1 MCNVKPRVEH
11 RWFSI
16 NNDFLTY
23 SYGVFHPFNTLEP
36 YKVYCSGKVY
46 ILIDTV
52 LNQSYKE
59 LRAKLTGQQKNQLKT
74 VQIRWVLN
82 RDDTCAK
89 LENDQVIMNLD
100 CATEATVESF
110 YYINAMNK
118 SPSEFDVLLE
128 KIEPAANENTKEKEV
143 ILLKAYGTANDQKRM
158 RAVPEQAYQPR
169 LFDKSY
175 GIASDFK

>member
-1 MCNVKPRVEH
+1 MTMKRAFISLFSLLISTQSLAAVKVHDLRSIKALIIQKEWPACVEPA
-11 RWFSI
+11 
-16 NNDFLTY
+16 
-23 SYGVFHPFNTLEP
+23 SY
-36 YKVYCSGKVY
+36 YDKVYCSGKVY

-74 VQIRWVLN
+74 VQIRWVRN

-128 KIEPAANENTKEKEV
+128 EYKV
-143 ILLKAYGTANDQKRM
+143 QK
-158 RAVPEQAYQPR
+158 
-169 LFDKSY
+169 
-175 GIASDFK
+175 